1 MSRVELLASYWT
13 ICGGA
18 EPHTDH
24 EYSPFSLRDRA
35 AAASKAGFTG
45 LGLWHA
51 DLVHIRKQHS
61 LPEIRSI
68 LADNG
73 IRHLE
78 LEFLTDWFLDDCDR
92 RRASDDLRRVLLES
106 AEALGARHI
115 KVGDFFDSPV
125 SMPKLI
131 ESFAQLCRDAA
142 EHGTRVAF
150 EMMPF
155 SVIHTLEDALTLV
168 KGADAPNGGICI
180 DLWHVVKLGV
190 PYDNVAA
197 IPKRFLTSIELN
209 DGFLKVP
216 EGMTLHEETIN
227 HRQFCGEG
235 QFDVR
240 GFVDRMRAAGYDQPW
255 GIEVLNKAHRS
266 LALPDVVGRA
276 HRTTRAQ
283 FPA

>member
-13 ICGGA
+13 ISGGA

-24 EYSPFSLRDRA
+24 EWSPFSLRQRA
-35 AAASKAGFTG
+35 EAASKAGFTG

-51 DLVHIRKQHS
+51 DLAHIRDQHS
-61 LPEIRSI
+61 LPEIRRI
-68 LADNG
+68 LDDNG

-78 LEFLTDWFLDDCDR
+78 LEFLTDWFLDGER
-92 RRASDDLRRVLLES
+92 RRASDEMRRMLLES

-125 SMPKLI
+125 AMPKLI
-131 ESFAQLCRDAA
+131 ESFAELCREAA
-142 EHGTRVAF
+142 DHGTRVAF

-155 SVIHTLEDALTLV
+155 SVIHTLEDALMLV
-168 KGADAPNGGICI
+168 EGANAPNGGICI

-190 PYDNVAA
+190 PYENVAA
-197 IPKRFLTSIELN
+197 IPRRFLASIELN
-209 DGFLKVP
+209 DGFLEVP
-216 EGMTLHEETIN
+216 QGMTLHEETIS

-240 GFVDRMRAAGYDQPW
+240 GFVERLRAAGYEAPW
-255 GIEVLNKAHRS
+255 GIEVLNAAHRK
-266 LALPDVVGRA
+266 LALPELVARA
-276 HRTTRAQ
+276 YRTTRAQ
-283 FPA
+283 FRD